1 MVVVDLAHR
10 IVGGVQDPT
19 VVAVPDR
26 VLHAVIGGLGLGLE
40 AFLVQ
45 HVVEIGVPNF
55 GDQVAVGIK
64 VLVDDHNV
72 ILDFLGSFF
81 HLVLDGEHMVVVGH
95 SNHSVSGAINPGF
108 LDFANHIFHAVIG
121 GLGHGLEAFL
131 VQHMVEIGVLD
142 LGNQV
147 AVGVKVLVDNHGV
160 VLDFRGFRFLL
171 VLEGDDII
179 VMLAQILVDGVVDPL
194 GGGVAPSLKG
204 HSAVFVDTVGIRH
217 KAFLVGHMAEI
228 VVNPGIQIAVGIV
241 VLVLDHDILV
251 VFFLGVDN
259 SLQRIAVRLGNLAVG
274 DLERNGLQS
283 LIAVHL
289 GLGQGVVEAGGDALD
304 GHVAVGVRHAGQAGV
319 GNREAGAGQSVAVL
333 VHLPEAQR
341 AQIALNGGN
350 VEVQGLGGIRNLGGI
365 VHLGEEVVGKG
376 SSAVGGIR
384 LPSLKAL
391 RRRVQGDGVGQ
402 SIGVSSSVAC
412 FGNFRRTALQVPAKD
427 TVCIGEAVVI
437 CRRVRSRT
445 GVLDEPAHGV
455 RDLPGLRAQL
465 DQLGDVLK
473 AHGQLVRVL
482 GAEALVREGVHPV
495 GNILLLTGPAAV
507 YIVVPMIE
515 IHTNSVFRRLCLEIP
530 ESLAS
535 RLESNGVQIDFVIPD
550 RTGNRLH
557 RLPIFGISLVTAAP
571 NAFHLCG
578 AVSGALVHMV
588 SGATVGQQDHVD
600 VLAVLQKVALSR
612 IDQVVGQLETG
623 FHVGAAASFQAFN
636 SILKIG
642 SALSQIGPAN
652 DGFRIIGKLH
662 QSRIALIGGLGVL
675 DVLVHEA
682 LGGLFGRS
690 QAIPVHTAGGVHY
703 QDHRRIRR
711 SGDLLQ
717 LLSRGHL
724 QGNLKFVF
732 RAGFPNSLADRYVV
746 FIGFRKTVGHD
757 LTGGRYRLFDSR
769 SNDRTGEYAAGE
781 NRCTEDASNRFA

>member
-1 MVVVDLAHR
+1 
-10 IVGGVQDPT
+10 
-19 VVAVPDR
+19 
-26 VLHAVIGGLGLGLE
+26 
-40 AFLVQ
+40 
-45 HVVEIGVPNF
+45 
-55 GDQVAVGIK
+55 
-64 VLVDDHNV
+64 
-72 ILDFLGSFF
+72 
-81 HLVLDGEHMVVVGH
+81 MVVVGH

-131 VQHMVEIGVLD
+131 VQHVVEIGVLD

-204 HSAVFVDTVGIRH
+204 HIAVVVVPHGH
-217 KAFLVGHMAEI
+217 KVFH
-228 VVNPGIQIAVGIV
+228 VVNVVFRYNGIPGSALRIV
-241 VLVLDHDILV
+241 VLVLDNDILRIC
-251 VFFLGVDN
+251 FLGVGD
-259 SLQRIAVRLGNLAVG
+259 SRQRSAVRLGNHAVG

-289 GLGQGVVEAGGDALD
+289 GLGQGVGEAGGNARD

-333 VHLPEAQR
+333 VHLPEAQG
-341 AQIALNGGN
+341 AQIALHRRNG
-350 VEVQGLGGIRNLGGI
+350 EVHGVRILRDDRI
-365 VHLGEEVVGKG
+365 VLHLGEEVVGKG

-402 SIGVSSSVAC
+402 SVGVSSSVAC
-412 FGNFRRTALQVPAKD
+412 FGNFRHTALQVPAKD

-465 DQLGDVLK
+465 DQLCDVLK
-473 AHGQLVRVL
+473 LHGEIVDFP
-482 GAEALVREGVHPV
+482 GGEALVGEGVHPV
-495 GNILLLTGPAAV
+495 GNLLLLLGPAAV
-507 YIVVPMIE
+507 YTVVPMIE
-515 IHTNSVFRRLCLEIP
+515 IPTISVFRRLCLEIP
-530 ESLAS
+530 ESRAS

-578 AVSGALVHMV
+578 AVPGALIHMEG
-588 SGATVGQQDHVD
+588 GAAVGQQNDVD
-600 VLAVLQKVALSR
+600 VLAVLQNARLAAV
-612 IDQVVGQLETG
+612 DQIIRQLETG

-675 DVLVHEA
+675 DVLVHKF
-682 LGGLFGRS
+682 LGRIFGRS
-690 QAIPVHTAGGVHY
+690 QTAPVHTAGGVHD

-724 QGNLKFVF
+724 QGDLKFVF
-732 RAGFPNSLADRYVV
+732 RTGFPNSLADRYVV

-757 LTGGRYRLFDSR
+757 LTGGRYRLFDSC

-781 NRCTEDASNRFA
+781 NRCTEDASNRFAQHGDFLSHSDSPFP

>member
-1 MVVVDLAHR
+1 MIEIGVPDLCYQVVVCVKVLVDDNHIILDFHR
-10 IVGGVQDPT
+10 FLLILNGIHMVIVFLTDCIIGCVLNPA

-26 VLHAVIGGLGLGLE
+26 VLHAVIGGYGNRLK

-45 HVVEIGVPNF
+45 PV
-55 GDQVAVGIK
+55 
-64 VLVDDHNV
+64 
-72 ILDFLGSFF
+72 
-81 HLVLDGEHMVVVGH
+81 
-95 SNHSVSGAINPGF
+95 
-108 LDFANHIFHAVIG
+108 
-121 GLGHGLEAFL
+121 
-131 VQHMVEIGVLD
+131 VEIGVLD

-147 AVGVKVLVDNHGV
+147 AVGVKVLVDHHNV
-160 VLDFRGFRFLL
+160 ILDLRDFRFLL
-171 VLEGDDII
+171 VLEGDDVI
-179 VMLAQILVDGVVDPL
+179 VMGVHILVGGVVLPRAS
-194 GGGVAPSLKG
+194 GVAPSLKG
-204 HSAVFVDTVGIRH
+204 HIAVVVVPLGH
-217 KAFLVGHMAEI
+217 KVFI
-228 VVNPGIQIAVGIV
+228 VVNVVVRYNGIPGSALRIV
-241 VLVLDHDILV
+241 VLVLNNDILR
-251 VFFLGVDN
+251 VFFLDVGN
-259 SLQRIAVRLGNLAVG
+259 RLQRSAVQLGDLAVG
-274 DLERNGLQS
+274 NPDANGLQR

-289 GLGQGVVEAGGDALD
+289 VLDQSILKAGGNARD
-304 GHVAVGVRHAGQAGV
+304 GHVAVDVRHAGQAGA
-319 GNREAGAGQSVAVL
+319 GNREAGAGQRVAVL
-333 VHLPEAQR
+333 IHLLEAQS
-341 AQIALNGGN
+341 AQEALNGGN
-350 VEVQGLGGIRNLGGI
+350 IEVQGLGGLGDIGAV
-365 VHLGEEVVGKG
+365 VHLGEKVVVQRGG
-376 SSAVGGIR
+376 AVGVIR
-384 LPSLKAL
+384 LLRHKA
-391 RRRVQGDGVGQ
+391 RARSVQGDGIGQLVGVGRYLVRLQ
-402 SIGVSSSVAC
+402 
-412 FGNFRRTALQVPAKD
+412 FGGNAGFQIPGEGIVGKCVLIVLARR
-427 TVCIGEAVVI
+427 AVGHTIIV
-437 CRRVRSRT
+437 
-445 GVLDEPAHGV
+445 DELSHGV
-455 RDLPGLRAQL
+455 RDLPGLGAQL

-482 GAEALVREGVHPV
+482 GAEALVGEGVHPV
-495 GNILLLTGPAAV
+495 GNLLLLTGPAAV
-507 YIVVPMIE
+507 YTVVPMFE

-690 QAIPVHTAGGVHY
+690 QAIPVHTAGGVHD

-724 QGNLKFVF
+724 QGDLKFVF
-732 RAGFPNSLADRYVV
+732 RAGFPNGLADRYVV

-781 NRCTEDASNRFA
+781 NRCTEDAGNRFA

>member
-1 MVVVDLAHR
+1 
-10 IVGGVQDPT
+10 
-19 VVAVPDR
+19 
-26 VLHAVIGGLGLGLE
+26 
-40 AFLVQ
+40 
-45 HVVEIGVPNF
+45 
-55 GDQVAVGIK
+55 
-64 VLVDDHNV
+64 
-72 ILDFLGSFF
+72 
-81 HLVLDGEHMVVVGH
+81 
-95 SNHSVSGAINPGF
+95 
-108 LDFANHIFHAVIG
+108 
-121 GLGHGLEAFL
+121 
-131 VQHMVEIGVLD
+131 MVEIGVLD

-147 AVGVKVLVDNHGV
+147 AVGVKVLVDNHSV
-160 VLDFRGFRFLL
+160 VLDFRFLL

-179 VMLAQILVDGVVDPL
+179 VMGVHILVGGVVLPRAS
-194 GGGVAPSLKG
+194 GVAPSLKG
-204 HSAVFVDTVGIRH
+204 HIAVVVVPHGH
-217 KAFLVGHMAEI
+217 KVFH
-228 VVNPGIQIAVGIV
+228 VVNVVFRYNGIPGSALGIV
-241 VLVLDHDILV
+241 VLVLDNDILR
-251 VFFLGVDN
+251 VFFLDVGN
-259 SLQRIAVRLGNLAVG
+259 LLQRSAVQLGDLAVG
-274 DLERNGLQS
+274 NPDGNGLQR

-289 GLGQGVVEAGGDALD
+289 VLDQSILKAGGEPLNAYR
-304 GHVAVGVRHAGQAGV
+304 AIFV
-319 GNREAGAGQSVAVL
+319 GNTGKLGSVNSKAGAGQSVAVL
-333 VHLPEAQR
+333 IHLLEVQVAQEA
-341 AQIALNGGN
+341 LDGGN
-350 VEVQGLGGIRNLGGI
+350 FEVQGLGSLRDIGAV
-365 VHLGEEVVGKG
+365 VHLREKVVVQRGG
-376 SSAVGGIR
+376 AVGVIR
-384 LPSLKAL
+384 LACLKA
-391 RRRVQGDGVGQ
+391 RTRSVQGDGIGQGVGVGRHIARLQ
-402 SIGVSSSVAC
+402 
-412 FGNFRRTALQVPAKD
+412 FGGNAAFQVPGEGIVGKCVLVVLAGRAVGRTAIV
-427 TVCIGEAVVI
+427 
-437 CRRVRSRT
+437 
-445 GVLDEPAHGV
+445 DELTHGV
-455 RDLPGLRAQL
+455 RDLPSLRAQL

-495 GNILLLTGPAAV
+495 GNLLLLLGPAAV
-507 YIVVPMIE
+507 YTVVPMIE
-515 IHTNSVFRRLCLEIP
+515 IPTLSVFRRLCLEIP

-623 FHVGAAASFQAFN
+623 FHIGAAASFQAFN

-675 DVLVHEA
+675 DVLVHKF
-682 LGGLFGRS
+682 LGRIFGRS
-690 QAIPVHTAGGVHY
+690 QTASAHTAGGIHD
-703 QDHRRIRR
+703 QHDRRIRR

-732 RAGFPNSLADRYVV
+732 RAGFPNGLADRYVV

-757 LTGGRYRLFDSR
+757 LTGGRNRLFDSR

-781 NRCTEDASNRFA
+781 NRCTEDASNRFAQHGDFLSHSDSPFP